1 MLNVFDVAQ
10 ALIDY
15 VEKEYSD
22 EIAIIAYYG
31 SYAQGTA
38 TKRSDLDFFL
48 SLLVHRVTRRVSS
61 SSLTA

>member
-10 ALIDY
+10 ALIDH

-38 TKRSDLDFFL
+38 TRRSDLDFFFIPATGKGVRGEHT
-48 SLLVHRVTRRVSS
+48 VHH
-61 SSLTA
+61 